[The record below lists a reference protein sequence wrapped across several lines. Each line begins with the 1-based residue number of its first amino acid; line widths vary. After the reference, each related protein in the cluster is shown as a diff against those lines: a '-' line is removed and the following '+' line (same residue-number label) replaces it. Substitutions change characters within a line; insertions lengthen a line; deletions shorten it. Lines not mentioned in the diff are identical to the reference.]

1 MEWRGIGI
9 DMLGEYRGSDDSL
22 DRLTSTTPCKRP
34 YDYDPRGD
42 RFLAVMRN
50 ESPRSLVLV
59 LNPKAG
65 WQGATGRFFALSE
78 CFCYPERYPAESR
91 AAVS

>member
-1 MEWRGIGI
+1 
-9 DMLGEYRGSDDSL
+9 MLGEYRGSDDSL

-59 LNPKAG
+59 
-65 WQGATGRFFALSE
+65 QGLGSE
-78 CFCYPERYPAESR
+78 VERLFPEP
-91 AAVS
+91 